1 MTADPAYPL
10 QMLSH
15 ISPVP
20 LFEVSNFFCC
30 VCGRVYQGSAG
41 RMRSIAVD
49 IDAVGGSCRMS
60 DPSYDDGTSDNH
72 RTVPHDFVPSLNRRA
87 KETNASPLPPLEPL
101 PPQFV
106 PSSLERGV
114 YSRPSMKGSSLTQ
127 SGTPNADKYAYD
139 LSARPN
145 RLNTPPRIPALLQNK
160 YAK

>member
-1 MTADPAYPL
+1 MTADPTHPL

-20 LFEVSNFFCC
+20 LFEIFEISKFFCC
-30 VCGRVYQGSAG
+30 VCGWVYQGSAG

-49 IDAVGGSCRMS
+49 IDAVVGSCRMS
-60 DPSYDDGTSDNH
+60 DPSYDDGTLDNH

-87 KETNASPLPPLEPL
+87 KETPASPLPPL

-106 PSSLERGV
+106 LSSLERGV
-114 YSRPSMKGSSLTQ
+114 YSGASMKGSSLTQ

-145 RLNTPPRIPALLQNK
+145 RLNTSRVPAQLQNK
-160 YAK
+160 YTK